1 MVPGP
6 FLSRSAGILGP
17 QSSQTGRDGYDAP
30 DATISGQLDLY
41 HMLACMSGGFW
52 QTLLFD
58 VFGCA
63 ICHSC

>member
-1 MVPGP
+1 M
-6 FLSRSAGILGP
+6 GP